1 MIKEKS
7 DSMNLFSYVDK
18 YGDKSFDEVS
28 FNEVDNAVFSSLSYI
43 NFKGIV
49 LDNRYNKITIRDA
62 SNKYFKLYPD
72 NKKYI
77 LVVKQAVKL
86 LRYIKD
92 TKRYGDLYLYNY
104 VYDAGVER
112 QFSAVTIELNPRL
125 VYVSFE
131 GTDHLVS
138 GWKEDF
144 MMTYKFPIPSQRKA
158 INYVNWRFLFDKKN
172 IILGGHSKGGNL
184 AMVSG
189 MYANKFIKKRIIK
202 VYNNDGPGLLMEQF
216 ETKNYAS
223 IENKLIHIV
232 PNYAIVGLLLN
243 HSDNYMVVRSS
254 SRGVLSHDIHTW
266 VVDDN
271 SFMRAE
277 LDNYSVLLDSEINNW
292 LDKYTIDERKRFLY
306 AMFDIFEKANI
317 ESFMEILDNKRL
329 ILEIVNEYKG
339 VNDID
344 KDMLKDFI
352 GMLFNCFKEV
362 KKDEF
367 KEFFNKKK
375 DELGV

>member
-1 MIKEKS
+1 
-7 DSMNLFSYVDK
+7 MNLLSYVDK
-18 YGDKSFDEVS
+18 YGNFSFDEVE
-28 FNEVDNAVFSSLSYI
+28 FNEVDNAIFASLSYI
-43 NFKGIV
+43 GLHGIV
-49 LDNRYNKITIRDA
+49 SSGK
-62 SNKYFKLYPD
+62 
-72 NKKYI
+72 NKKVTISEVGQLYI
-77 LVVKQAVKL
+77 KINPYKVKYVLAVRQAIKL

-92 TKRYGDLYLYNY
+92 TKRYGGLYLYNY
-104 VYDAGVER
+104 VYEVSEEQ
-112 QFSAVTIELNPRL
+112 QFSAVTIEINPKL
-125 VYVSFE
+125 LYVSFE

-277 LDNYSVLLDSEINNW
+277 LDNYSILLDSEINNW

-367 KEFFNKKK
+367 KGLFNRKK
-375 DELGV
+375 DKLGV